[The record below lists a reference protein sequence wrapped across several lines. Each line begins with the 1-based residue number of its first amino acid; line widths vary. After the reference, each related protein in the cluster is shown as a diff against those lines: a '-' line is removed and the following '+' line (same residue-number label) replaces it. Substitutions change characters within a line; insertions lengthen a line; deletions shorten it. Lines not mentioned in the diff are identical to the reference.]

1 MTPSAPAEVRQKQLS
16 EAIMRREKLIT
27 LGFSVLGVVGA
38 YAIYALLVYTMVKVT
53 APPPVNQT
61 RVGERHKAL
70 AEVRAAEQQELYS
83 YGKLD
88 AAKGLYRLKVEHAMA
103 MTEALYKNA
112 AAARTNLISRAEK
125 ANFVPPP
132 PTFE

>member
-1 MTPSAPAEVRQKQLS
+1 MSNANKGSLS
-16 EAIMRREKLIT
+16 
-27 LGFSVLGVVGA
+27 A
-38 YAIYALLVYTMVKVT
+38 YAIAVAGAFLIVAVLVNVLKTYT
-53 APPPVNQT
+53 APPPLNQA
-61 RVGERHKAL
+61 RVAERHKAL
-70 AEVRAAEQQELYS
+70 AEVRAAAAAEVES

-88 AAKGLYRLKVEHAMA
+88 AAKGLYRLKVSQAMSL
-103 MTEALYKNA
+103 TEQLYQNP